1 MTKWTTSKLG
11 EACEI
16 IKRGI
21 SPKYIEEGGIC
32 VVNQK
37 CIRNHEI
44 NYTLS
49 RRHNVS
55 VKSVNPERI
64 IQIGDVLVNSTGT
77 GTLGRVAQVRTKPE
91 ELTTVDTHV
100 TIVRPKKNIFHDDFF
115 GYMLIKI
122 EDEITE
128 SGSGASGQT
137 ELARTVLEN
146 KFHVSFP
153 ESIETQKQIVAK
165 LDQAFADIEK
175 AKENAEQNLNNAN
188 ELLLSQRH
196 EMFHAMSL
204 ESDLVPLTSVCD
216 EIFAGGDAP
225 KGNFSKDL
233 SEKYKIPIYANAVK
247 NNGLYGFT
255 DIARAL
261 KPAITVAA
269 RGSGTGHVAMRME
282 PFFPIVR
289 LIVLIP
295 NDEIIILEYLKYAI
309 LGLDILSSGSAIPQ
323 LTVPMIKGYSVPLPS
338 LDVQRLM
345 IEKFN
350 KLSEQIACLE
360 SIYKQKISSLDELK
374 QSILQK
380 AFNGE
385 LA

>member
-16 IKRGI
+16 IKRGV

-32 VVNQK
+32 VINQK

-55 VKSVNPERI
+55 VKSVNLERI

-122 EDEITE
+122 EDEIAE
-128 SGSGASGQT
+128 SGAGASGQT

-153 ESIETQKQIVAK
+153 ESIETQKLIVAK

-175 AKENAEQNLNNAN
+175 AV
-188 ELLLSQRH
+188 
-196 EMFHAMSL
+196 SL
-204 ESDLVPLTSVCD
+204 RQHSLT
-216 EIFAGGDAP
+216 
-225 KGNFSKDL
+225 
-233 SEKYKIPIYANAVK
+233 
-247 NNGLYGFT
+247 
-255 DIARAL
+255 
-261 KPAITVAA
+261 
-269 RGSGTGHVAMRME
+269 
-282 PFFPIVR
+282 
-289 LIVLIP
+289 
-295 NDEIIILEYLKYAI
+295 
-309 LGLDILSSGSAIPQ
+309 
-323 LTVPMIKGYSVPLPS
+323 
-338 LDVQRLM
+338 
-345 IEKFN
+345 
-350 KLSEQIACLE
+350 
-360 SIYKQKISSLDELK
+360 
-374 QSILQK
+374 
-380 AFNGE
+380 
-385 LA
+385 

>member
-1 MTKWTTSKLG
+1 MWCDLKPLKAVADIVSGGTPKSGVAEYWANDIHWITPKDMGKLNDVYVSKTGRMISDLG
-11 EACEI
+11 LKKSSAKLFPANSVILSTRAPIGHLAINLVPMSTNQGC
-16 IKRGI
+16 RGLI
-21 SPKYIEEGGIC
+21 PSLDLDSKYL
-32 VVNQK
+32 
-37 CIRNHEI
+37 
-44 NYTLS
+44 YYFLY
-49 RRHNVS
+49 HNRE
-55 VKSVNPERI
+55 KLN
-64 IQIGDVLVNSTGT
+64 DLGT
-77 GTLGRVAQVRTKPE
+77 GTTFK
-91 ELTTVDTHV
+91 ELS
-100 TIVRPKKNIFHDDFF
+100 K
-115 GYMLIKI
+115 
-122 EDEITE
+122 
-128 SGSGASGQT
+128 SA
-137 ELARTVLEN
+137 LAEVCIPSPAL
-146 KFHVSFP
+146 
-153 ESIETQKQIVAK
+153 ETQKQIVAK

-175 AKENAEQNLNNAN
+175 AKVNAEQNLNNAN

-295 NDEIIILEYLKYAI
+295 NDEIIILEYLKYTI

-345 IEKFN
+345 IGKFN